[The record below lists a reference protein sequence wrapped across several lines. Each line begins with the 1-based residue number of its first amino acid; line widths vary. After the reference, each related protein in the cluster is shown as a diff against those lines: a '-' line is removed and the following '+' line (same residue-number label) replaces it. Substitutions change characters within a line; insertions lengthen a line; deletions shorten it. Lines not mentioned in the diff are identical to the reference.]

1 MVRFVA
7 WVEVWLKEGLV
18 DAEGQAVMEAL
29 RDLGYQVTSTRVGK
43 VYRILLEAEDEGDAK
58 RMVEEMCRRLLANP
72 VKDNYVFRVERA

>member
-29 RDLGYQVTSTRVGK
+29 RDLGYQVTSARVGK